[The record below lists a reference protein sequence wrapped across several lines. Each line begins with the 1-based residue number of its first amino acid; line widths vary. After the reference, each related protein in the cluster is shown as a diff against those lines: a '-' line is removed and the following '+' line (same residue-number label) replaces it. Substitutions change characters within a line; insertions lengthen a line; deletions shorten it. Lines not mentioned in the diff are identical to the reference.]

1 MQQLKASTGTNWAWP
16 LFAITLSA
24 SALILALCPKAE
36 RPRTKAHLSETSQA
50 AATPTAPAEPTRVP
64 RLNPPPENPDAAA
77 LDTLIANAQSDD
89 ADLRHAAL
97 DAIAR
102 IGGDR
107 AREFLARRFDAA
119 SDSELP
125 DLAWALATVGDARAR
140 ALLRA
145 AAQSSRPSTRSAAF
159 EALATLDSAD
169 VREFMVKALDFVDPS
184 PAVSYFSNC
193 REPQALPGLERAA
206 RKGDADLRRVAVEAL
221 FAQGATAEGTLLRL
235 LRENDELCDALLE
248 AQQPTPAAR
257 KTLRRASIA
266 RLRAG
271 ALTSGPS
278 FDFLQRD
285 LSSEAREA
293 LVQAAHDPGSRDSAL
308 SALSARGDTASL
320 RALSTLSNDVE
331 RPLAERA
338 ACALLSQ
345 PDSRWRPFLSGASR
359 ASLPGA
365 TAAALQRIHAASTA
379 STASRP
385 I

>member
-1 MQQLKASTGTNWAWP
+1 M
-16 LFAITLSA
+16 
-24 SALILALCPKAE
+24 
-36 RPRTKAHLSETSQA
+36 R
-50 AATPTAPAEPTRVP
+50 AEPTRLP
-64 RLNPPPENPDAAA
+64 QLNPPPENADAAA
-77 LDTLIANAQSDD
+77 LDALIANAQSDD
-89 ADLRHAAL
+89 TDLRHAAL

-107 AREFLARRFDAA
+107 AREFLARRLDAA

-125 DLAWALATVGDARAR
+125 DLAWALATVGDAQAR

-145 AAQSSRPSTRSAAF
+145 AAQSSRPATRSAAF

-169 VREFMVKALDFVDPS
+169 VREFMVRALDFVDPS

-221 FAQGATAEGTLLRL
+221 FTQGASAEGTLLRL

-257 KTLRRASIA
+257 QTLRRASIA

-271 ALTSGPS
+271 ALTSGPA

-293 LVQAAHDPGSRDSAL
+293 LVRAAHDPGSRDSAL

-338 ACALLSQ
+338 ACAMLSQ
-345 PDSRWRPFLSGASR
+345 PDSRWRPFLSGANR
-359 ASLPGA
+359 ANRTSLPDA
-365 TAAALQRIHAASTA
+365 TAAALQRIHVASTGG
-379 STASRP
+379 RP